1 MIEINR
7 GIIGSPAML
16 PEGTATPVPIPAG
29 GFDLATKYPLY
40 SHEADRNLPG
50 HPISAS
56 RGYAAR
62 GVLWVN
68 PRGEDPGQIFMNELG
83 QMFCRA
89 RASFGWSPWWQM
101 AGKPETDSTGTSLML
116 TCPAV
121 PSAPGDMFAGGTL
134 DPKKPGTWLARGYA
148 AKGEKN
154 LYMRIK

>member
-50 HPISAS
+50 HPIPAS

-68 PRGEDPGQIFMNELG
+68 TRGEDPGQIFMNELG

-89 RASFGWSPWWQM
+89 SASFGWS
-101 AGKPETDSTGTSLML
+101 
-116 TCPAV
+116 
-121 PSAPGDMFAGGTL
+121 
-134 DPKKPGTWLARGYA
+134 
-148 AKGEKN
+148 
-154 LYMRIK
+154 